1 MNNYDIKIMF
11 SELEAV
17 NNYLNSEEQ
26 KEVQALINKTY
37 IGDSICY
44 NPQETKRLHKNI
56 YLLSLK

>member
-1 MNNYDIKIMF
+1 MNMNNYDIKIMF

-44 NPQETKRLHKNI
+44 
-56 YLLSLK
+56 LSLIHI